1 MAVDLA
7 QIIRT
12 DHWEYGLH
20 EKQSVDVVKQL
31 QKTPEAVKVCV
42 LYGTLK
48 FDIFVWRPI
57 FDG

>member
-1 MAVDLA
+1 MDLA
-7 QIIRT
+7 QIIPT

-42 LYGTLK
+42 LSGA
-48 FDIFVWRPI
+48 VS
-57 FDG
+57 